1 MLRRTAALLLFVS
14 AASAVTSGAR
24 IARAN
29 GAQEQQ
35 LAQALFDEA
44 RRLMDKKRYS
54 EACPKLAESQR
65 LDPGGGTL
73 LNLAICHEK
82 EGKLATAKNDY
93 DEALAVAVKDGRK
106 DRQLIA
112 RERLVAVDK
121 SVPRLSVV
129 VPLSS
134 DTEDLEVKLDGLVLH
149 RAAWGV
155 ATPVDPGAHVVEATA
170 PSRTSW
176 STSIVLEAAQKKSVD
191 VPALA
196 FVPPLPS
203 QGGSSLPTGRAAPVG
218 ALGAGGAGGA
228 GEPPAVFVEPSTG
241 EATTAV
247 EPAAPRTANPVFYTA
262 LAVTVIA
269 AGTSAVT
276 GILALGAKSDAKS
289 AGCVPDRNYCPNQA
303 AYDTAGRATSMA
315 WVSTITLGVAVAAA
329 ITMIAAPTRVA
340 SKPSLGAGLAPGG
353 GSLEIRGTF

>member
-1 MLRRTAALLLFVS
+1 MFRRTVALLLFVS
-14 AASAVTSGAR
+14 AASAATSGAR
-24 IARAN
+24 VARAN

-44 RRLMDKKRYS
+44 RRLMDKKRYG

-82 EGKLATAKNDY
+82 EGKLATARNDY

-129 VPLSS
+129 VPLAS

-155 ATPVDPGAHVVEATA
+155 ATPVDPGAHVLEASA
-170 PSRTSW
+170 PSRTPW
-176 STSIVLEAAQKKSVD
+176 TTSIVIEIAQKKSVD

-196 FVPPLPS
+196 LVPPLPS
-203 QGGSSLPTGRAAPVG
+203 QGAPSVPAGGPAPVIVV
-218 ALGAGGAGGA
+218 GA

-241 EATTAV
+241 EATTTPT
-247 EPAAPRTANPVFYTA
+247 EPATPRHANPVFYTA
-262 LAVTVIA
+262 LIVTVVS
-269 AGTSAVT
+269 AGASAVT
-276 GILALGAKSDAKS
+276 GVLALGAKSDAKS

-329 ITMIAAPTRVA
+329 ITMIAAPARVS
-340 SKPSLGAGLAPGG
+340 SKPALGAGIGPGT
-353 GSLEIRGTF
+353 GSLELSGVF

>member
-1 MLRRTAALLLFVS
+1 MSRRTVALILFVS
-14 AASAVTSGAR
+14 AASAATTGAR
-24 IARAN
+24 IARAD
-29 GAQEQQ
+29 GAQELQ

-44 RRLMDKKRYS
+44 RRLMEKKRYG

-82 EGKLATAKNDY
+82 EGKLATAKNDF

-112 RERLVAVDK
+112 RERLAAVER

-134 DTEDLEVKLDGLVLH
+134 DTEGLEVKLDGLVLH

-155 ATPVDPGAHVVEATA
+155 ATPVDPGAHVVEVTA
-170 PSRTSW
+170 ASRTPW
-176 STSIVLEAAQKKSVD
+176 TTSIVVEAAQTKSID
-191 VPALA
+191 VPALV

-203 QGGSSLPTGRAAPVG
+203 QGGSSLPPSGAAPVV
-218 ALGAGGAGGA
+218 ALGA

-241 EATTAV
+241 EVTTPA
-247 EPAAPRTANPVFYTA
+247 EPATARHANPVFYTA
-262 LAVTVIA
+262 LVVTVVA

-276 GILALGAKSDAKS
+276 GVLALGAKSDARS
-289 AGCVPDRNYCPNQA
+289 AGCVADRNYCPNQA
-303 AYDTAGRATSMA
+303 AYDTASRATSMA

-340 SKPSLGAGLAPGG
+340 SKPSLGAGLGPGG
-353 GSLEIRGTF
+353 GSLQISGTF

>member
-1 MLRRTAALLLFVS
+1 MFRRTVTLILFVA
-14 AASAVTSGAR
+14 AASAATSNAR
-24 IARAN
+24 IARAD

-44 RRLMDKKRYS
+44 RRLMEKKRYG

-82 EGKLATAKNDY
+82 EGKLATARNDF
-93 DEALAVAVKDGRK
+93 DEALAAAVKDGRK
-106 DRQLIA
+106 DRQVIA
-112 RERLVAVDK
+112 RERLVAVER

-134 DTEDLEVKLDGLVLH
+134 DTEGLEVKLDGLVLH

-176 STSIVLEAAQKKSVD
+176 TTSIVIEAAQKKSVD
-191 VPALA
+191 VPALV

-203 QGGSSLPTGRAAPVG
+203 QGGSSPPHVSGAPPVVV
-218 ALGAGGAGGA
+218 LGA

-241 EATTAV
+241 EVTTPV
-247 EPAAPRTANPVFYTA
+247 EPATPRRANPVFYTA
-262 LAVTVIA
+262 LVVTVVA

-276 GILALGAKSDAKS
+276 GVLALGAKSDAKS

-303 AYDTAGRATSMA
+303 AYDTASRATSMA
-315 WVSTITLGVAVAAA
+315 WVSTITLGVAVAGA
-329 ITMIAAPTRVA
+329 ITMMAAPTRVA
-340 SKPSLGAGLAPGG
+340 RTPSLGAGLAPGG
-353 GSLEIRGTF
+353 GSLEIAGTF

>member
-1 MLRRTAALLLFVS
+1 MFRRTVAVLLFVS
-14 AASAVTSGAR
+14 AACAATSSAR
-24 IARAN
+24 IARASCCSW
-29 GAQEQQ
+29 GL

-44 RRLMDKKRYS
+44 RRLMDKKRYG

-112 RERLVAVDK
+112 RERLAAVEK

-155 ATPVDPGAHVVEATA
+155 ATPVDPGAHVLEAIA
-170 PSRTSW
+170 PSRTPW
-176 STSIVLEAAQKKSVD
+176 TTTIVVEAAQKKSVD

-196 FVPPLPS
+196 LVPPLPS
-203 QGGSSLPTGRAAPVG
+203 QGASPLSVGSAAPVV
-218 ALGAGGAGGA
+218 APVA
-228 GEPPAVFVEPSTG
+228 GEPPAVYVEPNAG
-241 EATTAV
+241 EVIAQADPT
-247 EPAAPRTANPVFYTA
+247 APRHANPVFYTA
-262 LAVTVIA
+262 LAVTVVS

-276 GILALGAKSDAKS
+276 GVLALGAKSDAKS
-289 AGCVPDRNYCPNQA
+289 AGCVADRHYCPNQA
-303 AYDTAGRATSMA
+303 TYDTASRATSMA
-315 WVSTITLGVAVAAA
+315 WVSTISLGVAVAAA
-329 ITMIAAPTRVA
+329 ITMIASPARVT
-340 SKPSLGAGLAPGG
+340 STPSVRAGVAPGS
-353 GSLEIRGTF
+353 GSLELSGTF